1 MSCLS
6 IVVIINIINRYF
18 IENYDFF
25 SCCSNLRYIFF
36 DNNKRDH
43 ICFEL
48 IHTRKNYKIVF
59 VN

>member
-1 MSCLS
+1 MACLS

-48 IHTRKNYKIVF
+48 IHTRKD
-59 VN
+59 